1 MPLKLYFANEELRS
15 CWPVDNVNGQ
25 PTQVDITR
33 QSAAYRNLHNYD
45 TSFEINNGGTWNGV
59 LKLPGTAIKAE
70 SITQAGRVSSGL
82 GISLTT
88 PQFALGALSL
98 APSDEVAGAELQQS
112 PVDFTH
118 WNVPVVAAVEGDPT
132 FVLISMDQYPDGYS
146 NQPPS
151 WWVDPNP

>member
-1 MPLKLYFANEELRS
+1 MPLKLYFSNEELRS
-15 CWPVDNVNGQ
+15 CWPVENVNGQ
-25 PTQVDITR
+25 PTQIDITR
-33 QSAAYRNLHNYD
+33 QSAGYRNQHDHTIMMTLA
-45 TSFEINNGGTWNGV
+45 NGSAANGV
-59 LKLPGTAIKAE
+59 ITLPGMALKAGGIAPA
-70 SITQAGRVSSGL
+70 SLAGGNPNPLPSAFT
-82 GISLTT
+82 LTD
-88 PQFALGALSL
+88 LSL

-112 PVDFTH
+112 PLQYTH

>member
-33 QSAAYRNLHNYD
+33 QSAAYRNQHNYQ
-45 TSFEINNGGTWNGV
+45 TTFGLNNGGEWNGT
-59 LKLPGTAIKAE
+59 LTMPGTALKAAA
-70 SITQAGRVSSGL
+70 INQVTRVPGIGL
-82 GISLTT
+82 STIPQFGLTT
-88 PQFALGALSL
+88 LDL
-98 APSDEVAGAELQQS
+98 APSDEVAGADLQQS

-118 WNVPVVAAVEGDPT
+118 WQVPVVAAVAGDPT
-132 FVLISMDQYPDGYS
+132 FVLISMDQYPDGFS
-146 NQPPS
+146 NQAPS

>member
-33 QSAAYRNLHNYD
+33 QSATYRNQHNYH
-45 TSFEINNGGTWNGV
+45 TLFELNNGGAWNGT
-59 LKLPGTAIKAE
+59 LAMPGTALKAAAINQVTRVGNGL
-70 SITQAGRVSSGL
+70 ITTTAQFG
-82 GISLTT
+82 LTT
-88 PQFALGALSL
+88 LEL
-98 APSDEVAGAELQQS
+98 APSDEVAGADLRQS

-118 WNVPVVAAVEGDPT
+118 WQVPVVAAVAGDPT
-132 FVLISMDQYPDGYS
+132 FVLISMDQYPDGFS
-146 NQPPS
+146 NQAPS